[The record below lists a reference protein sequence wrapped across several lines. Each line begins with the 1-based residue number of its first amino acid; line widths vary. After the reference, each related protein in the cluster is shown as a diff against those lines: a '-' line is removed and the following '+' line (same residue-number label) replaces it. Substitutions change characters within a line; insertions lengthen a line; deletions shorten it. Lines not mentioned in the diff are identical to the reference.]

1 MPWASQFIED
11 LARMPSDPVFVVH
24 FLEFPAPIAGHASS
38 TPGTELKLASH
49 AGYGDVVGMGMEL
62 SVGGSSVMPV
72 EWRYT
77 TGTASV
83 VFNGEELN
91 TIGQHVRRGQI
102 ARILMGFQGYAFEDF
117 EPIFIGRVLNIQG
130 SPPSWQISFLDAMSL
145 LQNRWDTGST
155 LVNAFAL
162 FSDAEKTTTLDGSYS
177 SGDTTVTVASTTN
190 FSKSN
195 VAKGMFKITPSSGEP
210 FFLSY
215 TGKSST
221 QFTTVSGSGQHGTTA
236 VNASSG
242 DTVTNVPLIPL
253 QDPIDLFAQILI
265 SDGTL
270 ASSPPNVLPYK
281 WGYAVP
287 PEFIDQTDMANQQ
300 LALGLSS
307 GTYILEWKATEIA
320 TSPLSFIQEKLLA
333 NGIFPVVRQGQ
344 FTVRAIQYPDD
355 AEVTTGIEITDDE
368 IVDISWYAFAP
379 NAQVEYQTVQ
389 VQDASGTSGPIDTTY
404 TFPVEYQ
411 KLYDMSDQLWTNQA
425 AVRANILSRVQY
437 WGRVV
442 PYQVEVDCAGLR
454 LAQLCPGDIVEITSD
469 HIRAGLGTSA
479 EDGWTKRAAMVLSVN
494 ANFIAGLVSLS
505 LAVIPLGDA
514 QT

>member
-11 LARMPSDPVFVVH
+11 LTRMPSDPVFIVH
-24 FLEFPAPIAGHASS
+24 FLGFPAPIAGHASS
-38 TPGTELKLASH
+38 TPGTELKLSSH
-49 AGYGDVVGMGMEL
+49 SAYGAMTGMGMEL
-62 SVGGSSVMPV
+62 NVGGSSLIPV
-72 EWRYT
+72 EWKYT
-77 TGTASV
+77 TGTASI

-91 TIGQHVRRGQI
+91 QLGQHVRRGQV
-102 ARILMGFQGYAFEDF
+102 ARILMGFQGYAFADF
-117 EPIFIGRVLNIQG
+117 EPIFIGRVQNIEG
-130 SPPSWQISFLDAMSL
+130 AAPTWRISFLDAMSL

-155 LVNAFAL
+155 LVNAFDL

-177 SGDTTVTVASTTN
+177 AGDTTVTVASTSN

-195 VAKGMFKITPSSGEP
+195 VAKGMFKITPSSGDP
-210 FFLSY
+210 FYLSY

-221 QFTTVSGSGQHGTTA
+221 QFTTVSSSGQHGTTA

-242 DTVTNVPLIPL
+242 DTVTNVPLVPL

-265 SDGTL
+265 SDGTMS
-270 ASSPPNVLPYK
+270 SSPPNVLPYK

-287 PEFIDQTDMANQQ
+287 TEFIDQVDMANQQ
-300 LALGLSS
+300 AALALAS
-307 GTYILEWKATEIA
+307 GSYILEWKATEIA
-320 TSPLSFIQEKLLA
+320 TNSLAWIQEKLLA
-333 NGIFPVVRQGQ
+333 NGVIPVVRQGQ
-344 FTVRAIQYPDD
+344 FTVRTIQYPDT
-355 AEVTTGIEITDDE
+355 AEVTTGIHIGDDE
-368 IVDISWYAFAP
+368 IVDIQWYAFAP

-425 AVRANILSRVQY
+425 AVRTNILDRVQY

-442 PYQVEVDCAGLR
+442 PYQLELDCAGLR
-454 LAQLCPGDIVEITSD
+454 LAQLCPGDIVELTSD
-469 HIRAGLGTSA
+469 HIRAGLGTSE
-479 EDGWTKRAAMVLSVN
+479 EDNWTQRAAMVLGVSTN
-494 ANFIAGLVSLS
+494 YIAGLVSLS